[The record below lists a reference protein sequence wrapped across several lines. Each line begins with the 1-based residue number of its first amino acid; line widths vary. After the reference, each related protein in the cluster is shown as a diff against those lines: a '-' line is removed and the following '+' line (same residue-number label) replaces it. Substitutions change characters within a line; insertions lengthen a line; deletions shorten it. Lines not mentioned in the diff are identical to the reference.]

1 MSTTDTVETKAEQR
15 TYAMCMLQKCVH
27 TLQEQGDADRQLL
40 QDAANWAVVAEALRR
55 RS

>member
-1 MSTTDTVETKAEQR
+1 MITTDTIETKAEQR
-15 TYAMCMLQKCVH
+15 IYAMGMLQKCVH
-27 TLQEQGDADRQLL
+27 ALQEQGAVDRQLL